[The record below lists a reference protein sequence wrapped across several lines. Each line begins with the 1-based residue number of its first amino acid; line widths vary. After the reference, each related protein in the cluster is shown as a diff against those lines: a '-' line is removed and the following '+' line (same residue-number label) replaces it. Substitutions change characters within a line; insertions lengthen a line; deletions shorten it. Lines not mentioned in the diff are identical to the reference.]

1 MNERITRSDSELCFL
16 PVSILS
22 EKLSNREISSRDL
35 VEAFLTRIAKYN
47 RVLHSY
53 VEVYS
58 EEALLTAEA
67 ADKALLAGSRLGPFH
82 GIPIALKDL
91 IELKGRVTTAG
102 SVHFQERCSTVTA
115 SLAQR
120 LVGNGLVVLGKV
132 HTVEFAYSGWGT
144 NSTLGTPWNPWDCSV
159 ARIPGGS
166 SSGSAVAVAAGL
178 APWAIGTDT
187 GGSVRLPASYCG
199 LTGLKTTAGR
209 IPTDG
214 IVPLSQ
220 TLDTPGPLAR
230 SVADVELLYELM
242 RGCGTFG
249 SDPESGQATAERS
262 KAGIRGLRLG
272 RIPLAERNGVHKAV
286 LAAYDESLEV
296 LARLGAEIVEVE
308 LPFVLEDCR
317 SPHMT
322 IVNAEAYKNFR
333 DVVDDESTVLDEAIR
348 RGIRTGREISAFD
361 YLSALGKRLE
371 LRQGMYRAL
380 SDLDALL
387 TPTTE
392 TAAIPL
398 DAVDKQSVPSRFT
411 RFANTLGMC
420 ALAVP
425 NGFTSAGL
433 PTSLQIVCRGDEE
446 AAALRIGRAFQEVT
460 DWHLRRPDLAAL
472 GLS

>member
-1 MNERITRSDSELCFL
+1 M
-16 PVSILS
+16 
-22 EKLSNREISSRDL
+22 
-35 VEAFLTRIAKYN
+35 
-47 RVLHSY
+47 
-53 VEVYS
+53 
-58 EEALLTAEA
+58 
-67 ADKALLAGSRLGPFH
+67 
-82 GIPIALKDL
+82 
-91 IELKGRVTTAG
+91 
-102 SVHFQERCSTVTA
+102 
-115 SLAQR
+115 
-120 LVGNGLVVLGKV
+120 
-132 HTVEFAYSGWGT
+132 
-144 NSTLGTPWNPWDCSV
+144 
-159 ARIPGGS
+159 
-166 SSGSAVAVAAGL
+166 AVAAGL

-262 KAGIRGLRLG
+262 KGGIRGLRLG